1 MRSEKEGMA
10 LINSKKGIQM
20 KEFGVLIAT
29 IVLAVI
35 FFLVNNNF
43 LSPYNLLIII
53 RIASEYG
60 IIVAGIALLM
70 IAGEFDLSVGA
81 VYALSPMVTAILYS
95 KFSISIIPS
104 IVIGLLL
111 ALILGFINGFITTK
125 FSIPSFI
132 TTLGTMMIYRAVVL
146 VISGGMPTKLR
157 SDSSITQTFGGS
169 INDIFPIA
177 IFWFILFITISHYIL
192 EYTGFGNKI
201 YATGGNK
208 KAAISVGINITRVKV
223 ITFMFASFLAAF
235 AGHIQAFRLGSVA
248 PLNGEGFELAV
259 VAASVIGGAS
269 LSGGVG
275 SIIGAAFGA
284 IIIGM
289 IRNGIVLLGVSVYWQ
304 EGFLGIVLITAVII
318 DNYIR
323 KNKKKPDNTI
333 QEEKGE
339 GQYA

>member
-1 MRSEKEGMA
+1 MA
-10 LINSKKGIQM
+10 LKKSKGFKL
-20 KEFGVLIAT
+20 KELGVLAAT
-29 IVLAVI
+29 IVLAII
-35 FFLVNNNF
+35 FFLVNNSF

-53 RIASEYG
+53 RIASGYG

-81 VYALSPMVTAILYS
+81 VYALSPMLTAILYT
-95 KFSISIIPS
+95 KYNVSILPAIL
-104 IVIGLLL
+104 IGLLL
-111 ALILGFINGFITTK
+111 ALILGFTNGFITTK

-132 TTLGTMMIYRAVVL
+132 TTLGTMMIYRAIVL
-146 VISGGMPTKLR
+146 VISGGMPTKIR
-157 SDSSITQTFGGS
+157 SDSFITKIFGGS

-177 IFWFILFITISHYIL
+177 IIWFLVFIAISHYIL
-192 EYTGFGNKI
+192 EHTGFGNKI

-208 KAAISVGINITRVKV
+208 KAAISVGINITRVKI
-223 ITFMFASFLAAF
+223 ITFIFASFLAAF

-248 PLNGEGFELAV
+248 PLNGGGFELAV

-269 LSGGVG
+269 LSGGIG

-304 EGFLGIVLITAVII
+304 EGFLGIVLIIAVII
-318 DNYIR
+318 DNFMHR
-323 KNKKKPDNTI
+323 KKKLPETVI
-333 QEEKGE
+333 LEEKGE
-339 GQYA
+339 NQYAK